1 MWMDTKKQ
9 RNQTINS
16 LVNIWAP
23 IFKFGTWGIG
33 GLWKLVKLNYGSNI
47 TPSQETML
55 NTTHGFINN
64 FQGRDNYV
72 GGNDAKS

>member
-1 MWMDTKKQ
+1 MRYWRLMKVG
-9 RNQTINS
+9 QT
-16 LVNIWAP
+16 
-23 IFKFGTWGIG
+23 
-33 GLWKLVKLNYGSNI
+33 NYGSNI
-47 TPSQETML
+47 TPSRETML